1 MWGCSLVASRSVF
14 CYNHRQL
21 LGGSD
26 PALSTAAWLHT
37 ATCYRCTC
45 RSGLPPSPLDGSGT
59 GAIIQFWDASVCLFV
74 NHRLSST
81 VTPPTFPLRLRS
93 GPLRQWL
100 FWPRHPGT
108 VISTTAAYTHR
119 SSTCVCSHATGE
131 GFCELVENFL
141 WIHASVSDCEYTQQ
155 DHHWGCIDFFLSLP
169 LQILHHHHQPP
180 TCLQCSGEHWPWQSA
195 GELGLPLITSRTVNK
210 QSPPSSLTASQSQR
224 QTPGRSLATPGHITQ
239 LRFALSW

>member
-1 MWGCSLVASRSVF
+1 MSLRFPPALTPQAPPLLSLSLFLFSFFWHFPPPLILPLGVKMWGFSLVASRSVF

-37 ATCYRCTC
+37 ATCHGCTC
-45 RSGLPPSPLDGSGT
+45 RSGLPPSPLHGSGT

-100 FWPRHPGT
+100 FWPWHPGT
-108 VISTTAAYTHR
+108 VISTTATHTHR
-119 SSTCVCSHATGE
+119 SSTCVCS
-131 GFCELVENFL
+131 
-141 WIHASVSDCEYTQQ
+141 
-155 DHHWGCIDFFLSLP
+155 
-169 LQILHHHHQPP
+169 
-180 TCLQCSGEHWPWQSA
+180 
-195 GELGLPLITSRTVNK
+195 
-210 QSPPSSLTASQSQR
+210 
-224 QTPGRSLATPGHITQ
+224 
-239 LRFALSW
+239 